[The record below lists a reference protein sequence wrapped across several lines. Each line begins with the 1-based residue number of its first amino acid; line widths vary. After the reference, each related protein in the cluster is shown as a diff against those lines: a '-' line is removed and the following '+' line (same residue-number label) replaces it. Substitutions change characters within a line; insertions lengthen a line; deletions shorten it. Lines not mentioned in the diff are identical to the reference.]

1 MFLPTL
7 GDIQIIKEYLENTEN
22 KSILFQNVPKSENFQ
37 YKVEI
42 IQQDMSLE
50 EKKALV
56 DPFIARQGEIFE

>member
-1 MFLPTL
+1 VFLPTL
-7 GDIQIIKEYLENTEN
+7 GDIQIIKEYLENAEN